1 MKVFFA
7 TDIHGSEICWRKFLN
22 AAAFYKADMVVLG
35 GDVTGKVMVP
45 ILAMPGHWEVTF
57 ANQRMRLETKAE
69 LDEIQRK
76 IRDRGSYPAVMS
88 PDELDSLNE
97 ADGSIDRRFTL
108 EMTRGLD
115 RWLDMADGKLRGGD
129 IPCILNGGN
138 DDIWEIDDIIEASP
152 SVSFAES
159 KVLDIGGFS
168 LASMGWTNPT
178 PWNTFREAPEDVL
191 AEKIDA
197 VVASIPDMS
206 RAVFN
211 FHAPPYGTGLDE
223 APALDGNMRPTHG
236 GAVMKPVGSKAV
248 RAAIEK
254 YEPAL
259 SVHGH
264 IHESRGVTKL
274 GRTLSMNPGSSYT
287 DGVLQG
293 AVLDR
298 PVVDHTGLTGRFDF
312 SLNWTPDDS
321 QFAGMGAKIPPPPDS
336 ANAPPSLY
344 TAIQEQIGLKLDA
357 TKALADV
364 IVIDHVEKPS
374 EN

>member
-22 AAAFYKADMVVLG
+22 AAAFYKADMVILG
-35 GDVTGKVMVP
+35 GDVTGKVLVP
-45 ILAMPGHWEVTF
+45 ILAMPGYWEVTF
-57 ANQRMRLETKAE
+57 GGQRMRLETKTE

-76 IRDRGSYPAVMS
+76 IRDRGSYPSVMA
-88 PDELDSLNE
+88 PDELDALNE
-97 ADGSIDRRFTL
+97 EDGSVDR
-108 EMTRGLD
+108 RGLD

-138 DDIWEIDDIIEASP
+138 DDIWDIDAIIEASP

-159 KVLDIGGFS
+159 KVLDIGGFY

-191 AEKIDA
+191 TSKIDA
-197 VVASIPDMS
+197 MVSQIPDMS
-206 RAVFN
+206 RAIFN

-223 APALDGNMRPTHG
+223 APALDENMRPIHG

-248 RAAIEK
+248 REAILK
-254 YEPAL
+254 YEPPL

-264 IHESRGVTKL
+264 IHESRGVKKL
-274 GRTLSMNPGSSYT
+274 GSRTLSINPGSSYT

-293 AVLDR
+293 AL
-298 PVVDHTGLTGRFDF
+298 LE
-312 SLNWTPDDS
+312 LNEKK
-321 QFAGMGAKIPPPPDS
+321 GKVAKYLLV
-336 ANAPPSLY
+336 N
-344 TAIQEQIGLKLDA
+344 G
-357 TKALADV
+357 
-364 IVIDHVEKPS
+364 
-374 EN
+374 